1 MLSCKGES
9 DMSRSNSG
17 SSPVSTFPSPLFF
30 REVNQAEMRA
40 SDFVVLNR
48 RAADALQTHLS
59 LPLSTRLTLYLYSH
73 WLLLLL
79 LSLRRHYMLAMWWL
93 IPSWKSWPSKAHWF
107 WFVYARAC
115 VCACV
120 IVAKWR
126 EFLALQARPL
136 KGKPNPGTD
145 QSASSRWAGPQSL
158 IPLWKQE
165 LGPAG
170 CFIQRC
176 SWGLIKVTHWSP
188 ISLFCFTL
196 KKNSDHFCVEL
207 HQSVLHK
214 PK

>member
-1 MLSCKGES
+1 MIQQQQQKQEEEEVVFSQRYTRFYSTWRNKKKVNTLMLSCKGES

-79 LSLRRHYMLAMWWL
+79 FSLRRHYMLAMWWL

-158 IPLWKQE
+158 IPCENRNWDQ
-165 LGPAG
+165 PA
-170 CFIQRC
+170 
-176 SWGLIKVTHWSP
+176 V
-188 ISLFCFTL
+188 LF
-196 KKNSDHFCVEL
+196 SAVPEA
-207 HQSVLHK
+207 
-214 PK
+214 